1 MTAELSIHPEDP
13 VSTKTMRQELHKSN
27 ICGRAAIPKLLITE
41 NNAEQQK
48 RWCDDHKTWM
58 YDDLKYEIWSDES
71 SFSLFP
77 SLQVYV

>member
-1 MTAELSIHPEDP
+1 MTAELGIHPDDP
-13 VSTKTMRQELHKSN
+13 VSTKTMWQELHKSN
-27 ICGRAAIPKLLITE
+27 FCGRTAIAKPLITE

-58 YDDLKYEIWSDES
+58 YDDQKYEIWSDES
-71 SFSLFP
+71 SSLFQ